1 MSFLVDTNVVS
12 ELRKGD
18 RAHAGVRSW
27 FESVDDGD
35 IYLSVL
41 VLGELRRGIERL
53 RRRDAVG
60 AGALNDWLSNIVSV
74 HGSRVLPITSDIA
87 ECWGRMSVEQPL
99 PVIDALLGAT
109 AQVHHLT
116 VVTRNEKDL
125 NRTGAD
131 VLNPFR

>member
-18 RAHAGVRSW
+18 RANAGVRAW

-53 RRRDAVG
+53 RRKDAVG
-60 AGALNDWLSNIVSV
+60 AGALNDWLRNVISA
-74 HGSRVLPITSDIA
+74 HGSRVLPVTSDIA
-87 ECWGRMSVEQPL
+87 DCWGRMGVEQPL

-109 AQVHHLT
+109 ARVHHLT
-116 VVTRNEKDL
+116 VVTRNEQDL
-125 NRTGAD
+125 DRTGAD